1 MDARIK
7 SLFKKIESLSDEE
20 FLVKYLESAESDVS
34 RLICNIEEDNNVR
47 ADQKDKGNVE

>member
-1 MDARIK
+1 MK
-7 SLFKKIESLSDEE
+7 LSLRS
-20 FLVKYLESAESDVS
+20 ESDVS